1 MLLVW
6 QNVKD
11 LLSMLSMSLSFID
24 VAKVQL
30 INLAVAHYGSL
41 RDTWNQGGNMMLSEQ
56 GNLMMSD
63 SGIHSMSEQGKH

>member
-24 VAKVQL
+24 VAKVL
-30 INLAVAHYGSL
+30 LLKLAVAHYGSL

-56 GNLMMSD
+56 GNHLS
-63 SGIHSMSEQGKH
+63 SEQGIHLVSE